1 MSGVKVQVLKDGPLL
16 IAGKVAL
23 VAVDGSAIEAQQ
35 DPIALCRC
43 GHSAKKPFCDGGHKK
58 ANFKG

>member
-1 MSGVKVQVLKDGPLL
+1 MSDVKVQVLKDGPLL
-16 IAGKVAL
+16 VTGKVAL